1 MVQGGEPMRI
11 DLWLKPFFRT
21 FLFILI
27 CFGSTLPVGTSTSV
41 WAAMPYDPHPLLYVP
56 GEALVKF
63 KPGADRLA
71 MEKLHEAIGAITKK
85 VIGKTGIAKVK
96 LPDHLSVEEA
106 VALYSRSPDVEYA
119 EPNYLYWASSIFPSD
134 PFFSELWGLHNVGQT
149 GGTIDAD
156 IDAPEAWSISTG
168 SSSVVIAVID
178 TGVDTSHPDLLPNL
192 WTNPS
197 ESTGMSGIDDDGN
210 GYVDDIHGWDFV
222 DEDGDP
228 SDYNG
233 HGTHV
238 AGTIAAKGD
247 NGTGITGVMW
257 SAQIMPL
264 RFLGASGAGDTAAAV
279 EAVYYAVDNGA
290 KVINASWGGGGYSRA
305 LYDALAYALGKD
317 VLFVAAGGNE
327 GNDNDLFP
335 FYPCGYDLP
344 NVICVAATDDR
355 DELAWFSNY
364 GARKVHLG
372 APGVSILSSIPALSY
387 GPLEILYSQD
397 FDGGETKLAEIG
409 WASGGTYSTW
419 AITPGTGMGGT
430 RCLEDSPGALYRNNT
445 TSLAVYLSP
454 FLSEKNKSYTLWYD
468 WKGSLEYGYDVLAIL
483 FSDNGISF
491 GVADYRTGTTG
502 GVFVSDY
509 SDLTVVGELMPQFY
523 IGFGLLSDSTFV
535 SDGVYID
542 NLLLTKQ
549 DITPTGHGYEFLSGT
564 SMAAPHVSGTAGLML
579 SVNPHLSPST
589 IKNILMETSDP
600 KPSLAGK
607 TASGGRLNAFQ
618 AVRSA
623 LLFLSLDEGTVGT
636 EISLIGSHF
645 GTERGKVWI
654 GSGRAK
660 VLQWADDLIRF
671 VITKPQSPGTY
682 PLRVVRK
689 GEKATYAVLDSFFTY
704 RAPEID
710 TVFPSHGSTG
720 MEVTVEGSFFGTKK
734 GEVFL
739 GGVPC
744 KIKSWNMNPSSG
756 VSRVTFVVPE
766 GLSQGIYYGVT
777 VKNKVGTGTK
787 ENGFKID

>member
-1 MVQGGEPMRI
+1 MVEGGAPMRI
-11 DLWLKPFFRT
+11 DSWFKRFFRI
-21 FLFILI
+21 FLSILI
-27 CFGSTLPVGTSTSV
+27 FFGSTFPIGTSTSL
-41 WAAMPYDPHPLLYVP
+41 WAAMPYGPHPQLYVP
-56 GEALVKF
+56 GEVLVKF
-63 KPGADRLA
+63 KPPVDRLT
-71 MEKLHEAIGAITKK
+71 MEKLHEAIGSATKK
-85 VIGKTGIAKVK
+85 VIRKTGITKVK
-96 LPDHLSVEEA
+96 LPEHLGVEDA
-106 VALYSRSPDVEYA
+106 IKHYSKSPDVEYA
-119 EPNYLYWASSIFPSD
+119 EPNYIYAASSLFPSD
-134 PFFSELWGLHNVGQT
+134 PFFSQLWGLYNVGQT
-149 GGTIDAD
+149 GGVIDAD
-156 IDAPEAWSISTG
+156 IDAPEAWSVSTG
-168 SSSVVIAVID
+168 SLSIAIAVID

-210 GYVDDIHGWDFV
+210 GYVDDIHGWDFLE
-222 DEDGDP
+222 DDGDP

-238 AGTIAAKGD
+238 AATIAAKGD
-247 NGTGITGVMW
+247 NAMGITGVMW
-257 SAQIMPL
+257 SARIMPL

-279 EAVYYAVDNGA
+279 EAIHYAVDNGA

-305 LYDALAYALGKD
+305 LYDALAYALSKE
-317 VLFVAAGGNE
+317 VLFVAAAGNE
-327 GNDNDLFP
+327 ENNNDLSP

-355 DELAWFSNY
+355 DQLAWFSNY

-372 APGVSILSSIPALSY
+372 APGVSVFSSVPLFSY

-419 AITPGTGMGGT
+419 AITPGTGVGGT

-445 TSLAVYLSP
+445 ASLAVCFSP
-454 FLSEKNKSYTLWYD
+454 FLSEKNKAYTLWYD
-468 WKGSLEYGYDVLAIL
+468 WKGSLEYGFDVLAIL

-491 GVADYRTGTTG
+491 GVADYRTGTTS

-535 SDGVYID
+535 NEGVCID
-542 NLLLTKQ
+542 NLLLSKQ
-549 DITPTGHGYEFLSGT
+549 DITPAGHGYEFLSGT

-579 SVNPHLSPST
+579 SVNPHLSAST
-589 IKNILMETSDP
+589 IKNILMETSDS
-600 KPSLAGK
+600 KPSLTGK

-660 VLQWADDLIRF
+660 VVQWADDLIRF

-689 GEKATYAVLDSFFTY
+689 GEKTTYAVLDSFFTY

-739 GGVPC
+739 GGVSC
-744 KIKSWNMNPSSG
+744 NVKSWTMNPWNGSSQ
-756 VSRVTFVVPE
+756 VVFVVPN
-766 GLSQGIYYGVT
+766 GLGPGTYDVI
-777 VKNKVGTGTK
+777 VKNKVGADIKG
-787 ENGFKID
+787 EGFRID